1 MTLELMKKK
10 KKKIDG
16 LFSNLV
22 EPTTPHLCMHSLV
35 DLIKEEHIY

>member
-10 KKKIDG
+10 KKIAG